1 MLKRIVAVL
10 GCLAALTAGAWA
22 EGVATLPVD
31 APILSKQAITNGTL
45 VGFSGWNLGSDFS
58 SPTAVK
64 LDKASGYMQVSF
76 EGEPGELRV
85 VAGFGGQTNGIGGA
99 DSVVTILESDTDEQ
113 DSNSEVWHEVWR
125 AEGAVPLGEIVLR
138 TLNEDTRFVRV
149 VHAKKAKEKN
159 VSLHAV
165 ALDKR
170 LSVRL
175 LPSFGEEGLMTGDEA
190 TITAAPGVAFG
201 VDSVEGVTY
210 RWFVD
215 GEEVAGQTDET
226 FVVDTTTAAE
236 SVTVGVTVTKGTI
249 EASEEVT
256 FAIRQAYAIT
266 YKECEG
272 GTVSGAASAV
282 SGSTVELTATPEAGY
297 QLVAIFVNGTSIGTA
312 TSFEMPTKAVE
323 VSATFVLI
331 GGDLLT
337 REDTGATGSQYKEWG
352 PVAKPSGAEYSGNTA
367 GGNTSIQMNPTQ
379 ESGVVMT
386 KGSGKNVAKV
396 VLSWN
401 PATSSDRVVRVYG
414 QNTPYTGAED
424 LYDEAT
430 WGDFLGAVTNNGSTT
445 FDVEAVGK
453 YAYIG
458 LNSQKGALYLDS
470 ISVTFNDE
478 AAEPVLVGTVPESVV
493 LGESMEVQ
501 FTLVNA
507 TATAW
512 EADLGTITEDGLWT
526 WTPDAALEFVLTVT
540 VRWDGGDM
548 SLSYPIEVVDIS
560 AMPTYSKVEDYSTVS
575 EDDYLIVAT
584 VASGASYAMT
594 VQMENGAFV
603 GGEVTIDD
611 GVIRSDDPAMVWHLA
626 PNADNTG
633 FSLYHEAAYNEQTDG
648 FAGYQARSAVNRFY
662 IVTNVNEYSYWAI
675 SASTNESGEVLM
687 RNLGVLAETGG
698 TSNRFARFNPTTLKF
713 STYKNEYGTATHAL
727 YRLGDGTPGINGP
740 TQVSGMEGDTLTA
753 TFGVKNLGELTVT
766 GWGASAGSIADGVWT
781 LENAEVGEFELTV
794 TTTLSDGKELTY
806 SVPVEVAVRPVP
818 HAITVKCEGCTAT
831 ASEETALVG
840 KTIMLKIEPFEGY
853 LLTAVTLNGVPNG
866 TSGKSEHFKMPDE
879 DVLVEVTCKLN
890 GGEPVLICSEG
901 TEIVTLVNE
910 PLELHFVLTNTV
922 SATNALIDDGSK
934 MEVEYGVVSERTDT
948 GFVYTW
954 TPSELGRF
962 GLEFSVMDPTTEPV
976 TEVISNYRVT
986 IEVTDTLAV
995 SIKLERLADGTLAI
1009 TLEDGTVV
1017 TDGLEYSTDLQTWS
1031 TELVPLTAPNVFVRL
1046 GAPPK

>member
-1 MLKRIVAVL
+1 MLKRIVAVV

-31 APILSKQAITNGTL
+31 ARNLSRKAGL
-45 VGFSGWNLGSDFS
+45 PDGFSCRDVDSDDYAGPALKMNKAGSS
-58 SPTAVK
+58 VQLS
-64 LDKASGYMQVSF
+64 LDVD
-76 EGEPGELRV
+76 GESPGELRV
-85 VAGFGGQTNGIGGA
+85 LAGINGDTNRASGA
-99 DSVVTILESDTDEQ
+99 STVVTILEAVVT
-113 DSNSEVWHEVWR
+113 NSFTEVWR
-125 AEGAVPLGEIVLR
+125 SEPGAVLGEIVLR
-138 TLNEDTRFVRV
+138 TLNEDSRYIRV
-149 VHAKKAKEKN
+149 VHEQKSQNIN

-201 VDSVEGVTY
+201 ADSVEGVTY

-215 GEEVAGQTDET
+215 GVEVAGQTDET

-282 SGSTVELTATPEAGY
+282 SGSTVEVTATPEAGY
-297 QLVAIFVNGTSIGTA
+297 QLVALFVNGTSIGTA

-430 WGDFLGAVTNNGSTT
+430 RGDFLGAVTNNGSTT

-470 ISVTFNDE
+470 ISVTFNDV
-478 AAEPVLVGTVPESVV
+478 AAEPVIVGTVPESVDKGV
-493 LGESMEVQ
+493 PLEVQ
-501 FTLVNA
+501 FVLANA

-526 WTPDAALEFVLTVT
+526 WTPDAVLEFVLTVT
-540 VRWDGGDM
+540 ARWDGGDM

-560 AMPTYSKVEDYSTVS
+560 AMPTYTKVEDYSTVS

-584 VASGASYAMT
+584 MPTGESYAMSVPHKSGT
-594 VQMENGAFV
+594 FPGA
-603 GGEVTIDD
+603 EVSISD
-611 GVIRSDDPAMVWHLA
+611 GVIRTDDANIVWHLA
-626 PNADNTG
+626 PNEDNTG
-633 FSLYHEAAYNEQTDG
+633 FSLYNPFAYDDHTGG
-648 FAGYQARSAVNRFY
+648 FAGYQAHGSSNPFK
-662 IVTNVNEYSYWAI
+662 IVTNANEYSYWAI
-675 SASTNESGEVLM
+675 SASTNETGEVMM
-687 RNLGVLAETGG
+687 RNLGVLAETDGAS
-698 TSNRFARFNPTTLKF
+698 TRFVRYNVSSPGFR
-713 STYKNEYGTATHAL
+713 TYKTEFSTATHWL
-727 YRLGDGTPGINGP
+727 FRLGDGTPGINGP

-766 GWGASAGSIADGVWT
+766 GWGASAGSIEDGVWT

-794 TTTLSDGKELTY
+794 TATLSDGKELTY
-806 SVPVEVAVRPVP
+806 ALPVEVAVRPVP

-831 ASEETALVG
+831 ASEETALAG
-840 KTIMLKIEPFEGY
+840 KTITLKIVPFEGY
-853 LLTAVTLNGVPNG
+853 SLTAVTLNGKPNG
-866 TSGKSEHFKMPDE
+866 TSGKSDHFKMPDE

-910 PLELHFVLTNTV
+910 PLELHFVLANTV
-922 SATNALIDDGSK
+922 SATNALIDDGS
-934 MEVEYGVVSERTDT
+934 ELVDGVIKDRRDES
-948 GFVYTW
+948 FVYAW
-954 TPSELGRF
+954 TPTALGRY
-962 GLEFSVMDPTTEPV
+962 GLEFSVMDGTAEPV
-976 TEVISNYRVT
+976 TEVIGAYRVT

-995 SIKLERLADGTLAI
+995 SIKSISLENGTLAVE
-1009 TLEDGTVV
+1009 LEDGTVV
-1017 TDGLEYSTDLQTWS
+1017 TDGFEYSTDLQTWS
-1031 TELVPLTAPNVFVRL
+1031 TELVPLTAPTVFVRL

>member
-1 MLKRIVAVL
+1 MLKRIVAVV
-10 GCLAALTAGAWA
+10 GCLAALTGGAWA

-31 APILSKQAITNGTL
+31 ARNLSRKAGL
-45 VGFSGWNLGSDFS
+45 PDGFSCRDVDSDDYAGPALKMNKAGSS
-58 SPTAVK
+58 VQ
-64 LDKASGYMQVSF
+64 LSF
-76 EGEPGELRV
+76 DGEPGELRV
-85 VAGFGGQTNGIGGA
+85 LAGINGDTNRASGA
-99 DSVVTILESDTDEQ
+99 STVVTILESAEELEGYT
-113 DSNSEVWHEVWR
+113 EVWR
-125 AEGAVPLGEIVLR
+125 SEPGAVLGEIVLR
-138 TLNEDTRFVRV
+138 TLNEDSRYIRV
-149 VHAKKAKEKN
+149 VHEQKSQNIN

-165 ALDKR
+165 VLDKR

-201 VDSVEGVTY
+201 ADSVEGVTY
-210 RWFVD
+210 RWFVN
-215 GEEVAGQTDET
+215 GEEVAGQTDDT

-236 SVTVGVTVTKGTI
+236 SVTVRVTVTKGTI

-282 SGSTVELTATPEAGY
+282 SGWTVEVTATPEAGY

-337 REDTGATGSQYKEWG
+337 REDTGAIGSQYKEWG

-478 AAEPVLVGTVPESVV
+478 AAEPVIVGTVPESVDKGV
-493 LGESMEVQ
+493 PLEVQ
-501 FTLVNA
+501 FVLANA

-540 VRWDGGDM
+540 ARWDGGDM

-560 AMPTYSKVEDYSTVS
+560 AMPTYTKVEDYSTVS

-584 VASGASYAMT
+584 MPTGESYAMSVPHKSGT
-594 VQMENGAFV
+594 FPGA
-603 GGEVTIDD
+603 EVSISD
-611 GVIRSDDPAMVWHLA
+611 GVIRTDDANIVWHLA
-626 PNADNTG
+626 PNEDNTG
-633 FSLYHEAAYNEQTDG
+633 FSLYNPFAYDDHTGG
-648 FAGYQARSAVNRFY
+648 FAGYQAHGSSNPFK
-662 IVTNVNEYSYWAI
+662 IVTNANEYSYWAI
-675 SASTNESGEVLM
+675 SASTNETGEVMM
-687 RNLGVLAETGG
+687 RNLGVLAETDGAS
-698 TSNRFARFNPTTLKF
+698 TRFVRYNVSSPGFR
-713 STYKNEYGTATHAL
+713 TYKTEFSTATHWL
-727 YRLGDGTPGINGP
+727 FRLGDGTPGINGP
-740 TQVSGMEGDTLTA
+740 TQVSGMEGDTLSA

-766 GWGASAGSIADGVWT
+766 SWGASAGSIADGVWT

-794 TTTLSDGKELTY
+794 TATLSDGKELTY

-818 HAITVKCEGCTAT
+818 HAITVACEGCTAT
-831 ASEETALVG
+831 ASEETALAG
-840 KTIMLKIEPFEGY
+840 KTITLKIVPFEGY
-853 LLTAVTLNGVPNG
+853 SLTAVTLNGKPNG

-910 PLELHFVLTNTV
+910 PLELHFVLANTV
-922 SATNALIDDGSK
+922 SATNALIDDGS
-934 MEVEYGVVSERTDT
+934 ELVDGVIKDRRDES
-948 GFVYTW
+948 FVYAW
-954 TPSELGRF
+954 TPTALGRY
-962 GLEFSVMDPTTEPV
+962 GLEFSVMDGTTEPV
-976 TEVISNYRVT
+976 TEVIGAYRVT

-995 SIKLERLADGTLAI
+995 SIKSISLENGTLAVE
-1009 TLEDGTVV
+1009 LEDGTVV
-1017 TDGLEYSTDLQTWS
+1017 TDGFEYSTDLQTWS

>member
-1 MLKRIVAVL
+1 MLKRIVAVV
-10 GCLAALTAGAWA
+10 GCLAALTGGAWA

-31 APILSKQAITNGTL
+31 ARNLSRKAGL
-45 VGFSGWNLGSDFS
+45 PDGFSCRDVDSDDYAGPALKMNKAGSS
-58 SPTAVK
+58 VQ
-64 LDKASGYMQVSF
+64 LSF
-76 EGEPGELRV
+76 DGEPGELRV
-85 VAGFGGQTNGIGGA
+85 LAGINGDTNRASGA
-99 DSVVTILESDTDEQ
+99 STVVTILESAEELEGYT
-113 DSNSEVWHEVWR
+113 EVWR
-125 AEGAVPLGEIVLR
+125 SEPGAVLGEIVLR
-138 TLNEDTRFVRV
+138 TLNEDSRYIRV
-149 VHAKKAKEKN
+149 VHEQKSQNIN

-165 ALDKR
+165 VLDKR

-201 VDSVEGVTY
+201 ADSVEGVTY
-210 RWFVD
+210 RWFVN
-215 GEEVAGQTDET
+215 GEEVAGQTDDT

-236 SVTVGVTVTKGTI
+236 SVTVRVTVTKGTI

-282 SGSTVELTATPEAGY
+282 SGWTVEVTATPEAGY

-337 REDTGATGSQYKEWG
+337 REDTGAIGSQYKEWG

-478 AAEPVLVGTVPESVV
+478 AAEPVIVGTVPESVDKGV
-493 LGESMEVQ
+493 PLEVQ
-501 FTLVNA
+501 FVLANA

-540 VRWDGGDM
+540 ARWDGGDM

-560 AMPTYSKVEDYSTVS
+560 AMPTYTKVEDYSTVS

-584 VASGASYAMT
+584 MPTGESYAMSVPHKSGT
-594 VQMENGAFV
+594 FPGA
-603 GGEVTIDD
+603 EVSISD
-611 GVIRSDDPAMVWHLA
+611 GVIRTDDANIVWHLA
-626 PNADNTG
+626 PNEDNTG
-633 FSLYHEAAYNEQTDG
+633 FSLYNPFAYDDHTGG
-648 FAGYQARSAVNRFY
+648 FAGYQAHGSSNPFK
-662 IVTNVNEYSYWAI
+662 IVTNANEYSYWAI
-675 SASTNESGEVLM
+675 SASTNETGEVMM
-687 RNLGVLAETGG
+687 RNLGVLAETDGAS
-698 TSNRFARFNPTTLKF
+698 TRFVRYNVSSPGFR
-713 STYKNEYGTATHAL
+713 TYKTEFSTATHWL
-727 YRLGDGTPGINGP
+727 FRLGDGTPGINGP
-740 TQVSGMEGDTLTA
+740 TQVSGMEGDTLSA

-766 GWGASAGSIADGVWT
+766 SWGASAGSIADGVWT

-794 TTTLSDGKELTY
+794 TATLSDGKELTY

-818 HAITVKCEGCTAT
+818 HAITVACEGCTAT
-831 ASEETALVG
+831 ASEETALAG
-840 KTIMLKIEPFEGY
+840 KTITLKIVPFEGY
-853 LLTAVTLNGVPNG
+853 SLTAVTLNGKPNG

-910 PLELHFVLTNTV
+910 PLELHFVLANTV
-922 SATNALIDDGSK
+922 SATNALIDDGS
-934 MEVEYGVVSERTDT
+934 ELVDGVIKDRRDES
-948 GFVYTW
+948 FVYAW
-954 TPSELGRF
+954 TPTALGRY
-962 GLEFSVMDPTTEPV
+962 GLEFSVMDGTTEPV
-976 TEVISNYRVT
+976 TEVIGAYRVT

-995 SIKLERLADGTLAI
+995 SIKSITLENGTLAVE
-1009 TLEDGTVV
+1009 LEDGTVV
-1017 TDGLEYSTDLQTWS
+1017 TDGFEYSTDLQTWS

>member
-1 MLKRIVAVL
+1 MLKRIVAVV

-31 APILSKQAITNGTL
+31 ARNLSRKAGL
-45 VGFSGWNLGSDFS
+45 PDGFSCRDVDSDDYAGPALKMNKAGSS
-58 SPTAVK
+58 VQ
-64 LDKASGYMQVSF
+64 LSF
-76 EGEPGELRV
+76 DGEPGELRV
-85 VAGFGGQTNGIGGA
+85 LAGINGDTNRASGA
-99 DSVVTILESDTDEQ
+99 STVVTILESAEELEGYT
-113 DSNSEVWHEVWR
+113 EVWR
-125 AEGAVPLGEIVLR
+125 SEPGAVLGEIVLR
-138 TLNEDTRFVRV
+138 TLNEDSRYIRV
-149 VHAKKAKEKN
+149 VHEQKSQNIN

-190 TITAAPGVAFG
+190 TITAAPGVAFDA
-201 VDSVEGVTY
+201 DSVEDVTY

-215 GEEVAGQTDET
+215 GVEAAGQTDDT

-272 GTVSGAASAV
+272 GTVIGAASAV
-282 SGSTVELTATPEAGY
+282 SGSTVEVTATPEAGY

-312 TSFEMPTKAVE
+312 TSFEMPAKAVE

-337 REDTGATGSQYKEWG
+337 REDTGAIGSQYKEWG

-478 AAEPVLVGTVPESVV
+478 AAEPVIVGTVPESVDKGV
-493 LGESMEVQ
+493 PLEVQ
-501 FTLVNA
+501 FVLANA

-540 VRWDGGDM
+540 ARWDGGDM

-560 AMPTYSKVEDYSTVS
+560 AMPTYTKVEDYSTVS

-584 VASGASYAMT
+584 MPTGESYAMSVPHKSGT
-594 VQMENGAFV
+594 FPGA
-603 GGEVTIDD
+603 EVSISD
-611 GVIRSDDPAMVWHLA
+611 GVIRTDDANIVWHLA
-626 PNADNTG
+626 PNEDNTG
-633 FSLYHEAAYNEQTDG
+633 FSLYNPFAYDDHTGG
-648 FAGYQARSAVNRFY
+648 FAGYQAHGSSNPFK
-662 IVTNVNEYSYWAI
+662 IVTNANEYSYWAI
-675 SASTNESGEVLM
+675 SASTNETGEVMM
-687 RNLGVLAETGG
+687 RNLGVLAETDGAS
-698 TSNRFARFNPTTLKF
+698 TRFVRYNVSSPGFR
-713 STYKNEYGTATHAL
+713 TYKTEFSTATHWL
-727 YRLGDGTPGINGP
+727 FRLGDGTPGINGP
-740 TQVSGMEGDTLTA
+740 TQVSGMEGDTLSA

-766 GWGASAGSIADGVWT
+766 SWGASAGSIADGVWT

-794 TTTLSDGKELTY
+794 TATLSDGKELTY

-818 HAITVKCEGCTAT
+818 HAITVACEGCTAT
-831 ASEETALVG
+831 ASEETALAG
-840 KTIMLKIEPFEGY
+840 KTITLKIIPFEGY
-853 LLTAVTLNGVPNG
+853 SLTAVTLNGKPNG

-901 TEIVTLVNE
+901 TEIVALVNE
-910 PLELHFVLTNTV
+910 PLELHFVLANTV
-922 SATNALIDDGSK
+922 SATNALIDDGS
-934 MEVEYGVVSERTDT
+934 ELVDGVIKDRRDES
-948 GFVYTW
+948 FVYAW
-954 TPSELGRF
+954 TPTELGRY
-962 GLEFSVMDPTTEPV
+962 GLEFSVMDGTAEPV
-976 TEVISNYRVT
+976 TEVIGAYRVT

-995 SIKLERLADGTLAI
+995 SIKSISLENGTLAVE
-1009 TLEDGTVV
+1009 LEDGTVV
-1017 TDGLEYSTDLQTWS
+1017 TDGFEYSTDLQTWS

>member
-1 MLKRIVAVL
+1 MLKRIVAVV

-31 APILSKQAITNGTL
+31 ARNLSRKAGL
-45 VGFSGWNLGSDFS
+45 PEGFSCRDVDSDDYAGPALKMNKAGSS
-58 SPTAVK
+58 VQ
-64 LDKASGYMQVSF
+64 LSF
-76 EGEPGELRV
+76 DGEPGELRV
-85 VAGFGGQTNGIGGA
+85 LAGINGDTNRASGA
-99 DSVVTILESDTDEQ
+99 NTVVTILESE
-113 DSNSEVWHEVWR
+113 EELEGYAEVWR
-125 AEGAVPLGEIVLR
+125 SEPGAVLGEIVLR
-138 TLNEDTRFVRV
+138 TLNEDSRFIRV
-149 VHAKKAKEKN
+149 VHEQKSQNIN

-190 TITAAPGVAFG
+190 TITAAPGVAFDA
-201 VDSVEGVTY
+201 DSVEGVTY

-282 SGSTVELTATPEAGY
+282 SGSTVEVTATPEAGY

-478 AAEPVLVGTVPESVV
+478 AAEPVIVGTVPESVDKGV
-493 LGESMEVQ
+493 PLEVQ
-501 FTLVNA
+501 FVLANA

-540 VRWDGGDM
+540 ARWDGGDM

-560 AMPTYSKVEDYSTVS
+560 AMPTYSKVEDLATVS

-584 VASGASYAMT
+584 LTNGASYAMT

-633 FSLYHEAAYNEQTDG
+633 FSLYHEAAYNEQTGG
-648 FAGYQARSAVNRFY
+648 FAGYQARSAVNKFY
-662 IVTNVNEYSYWAI
+662 IVTNVNEYSYWTI

-713 STYKNEYGTATHAL
+713 STYKNEYGSATHAL

-740 TQVSGMEGDTLTA
+740 TQVSGMEGDTLSA

-794 TTTLSDGKELTY
+794 TATLSDGKELTY

-818 HAITVKCEGCTAT
+818 HAITVACEGCTAT
-831 ASEETALVG
+831 ASEETALAG
-840 KTIMLKIEPFEGY
+840 KTITLKIVPFEGY
-853 LLTAVTLNGVPNG
+853 SLTAVTLNGKPNG

-910 PLELHFVLTNTV
+910 PLELHFVLANTV
-922 SATNALIDDGSK
+922 SATNALIDDGS
-934 MEVEYGVVSERTDT
+934 ELVDGVIKDRRDES
-948 GFVYTW
+948 FVYAW
-954 TPSELGRF
+954 TPTELGRY
-962 GLEFSVMDPTTEPV
+962 GLEFSVMDGTAEPV
-976 TEVISNYRVT
+976 TEVIGAYRVT
-986 IEVTDTLAV
+986 IEVTDTLGV
-995 SIKLERLADGTLAI
+995 SIKSISLENGTLAI

-1017 TDGLEYSTDLQTWS
+1017 TDGFEYSTDLQTWS